1 MLTNDITEETIK
13 TISPESGIVRTS
25 AEFLSISD
33 ADRPKGQSPLQ
44 RKIISR
50 INQNEDDLLPDMAI
64 VPGTYPRFTKIPPLC
79 RKDASPSEI
88 SLSHLDSIQAI
99 DEYFNRFSTPIEAI
113 KEIQFAFVLYLAGW
127 SVDALAHWRK
137 ILALLS
143 NSEIAIGKYKQIFT
157 RYLNVLNHQ
166 LPELP
171 EELMTQ
177 SDNNSVFKDVGLLI
191 KNCSNCSLKHE
202 ADALRAHLKNTMIWT
217 FDEFFF
223 EDPDDL
229 PVVVE
234 L

>member
-1 MLTNDITEETIK
+1 MK
-13 TISPESGIVRTS
+13 CISPESGIVRTS
-25 AEFLSISD
+25 AEFQSISD

-44 RKIISR
+44 RKVITR
-50 INQNEDDLLPDMAI
+50 INQSEEELLPDMAV

-79 RKDASPSEI
+79 RRDASPSEI
-88 SLSHLDSIQAI
+88 SLSHIDSIQAI
-99 DEYFNRFSTPIEAI
+99 DEYFNKFPSPIDVI
-113 KEIQFAFVLYLAGW
+113 KEIQFAFILYLSGW

-137 ILALLS
+137 ILSLLS
-143 NSEIAIGKYKQIFT
+143 RSENAIAKYKQVYS
-157 RYLNVLNHQ
+157 RYLEVLKHQ

-177 SDNNSVFKDVGLLI
+177 SENNTVFKDIGVLI
-191 KNCSNCSLKHE
+191 KSCSNASLKHE
-202 ADALRAHLKNTMIWT
+202 AEALRVHLQNAMMWT
-217 FDEFFF
+217 FDDFFL